1 MTTNITISANLTAAA
16 TQIDDLL
23 SRPQCEEVYH
33 EEREDAIHTRE
44 MAEYEA
50 RMHEADE
57 CDSPRYEDPVDLYG
71 GDDYSNE
78 YMEGDQGEW

>member
-1 MTTNITISANLTAAA
+1 MTNTNTLAPSETLTDAELAA
-16 TQIDDLL
+16 
-23 SRPQCEEVYH
+23 
-33 EEREDAIHTRE
+33 REDAIHARE

-50 RMHEADE
+50 RMREADE

>member
-1 MTTNITISANLTAAA
+1 VAPCYSLLMTNTNTLAPSETLTDAELAA
-16 TQIDDLL
+16 
-23 SRPQCEEVYH
+23 
-33 EEREDAIHTRE
+33 REDAIHARE

-50 RMHEADE
+50 RMREADE

>member
-1 MTTNITISANLTAAA
+1 MTNTNTLVPSETFTDAELAA
-16 TQIDDLL
+16 
-23 SRPQCEEVYH
+23 
-33 EEREDAIHTRE
+33 REDAIHTRE

-50 RMHEADE
+50 RMREADE